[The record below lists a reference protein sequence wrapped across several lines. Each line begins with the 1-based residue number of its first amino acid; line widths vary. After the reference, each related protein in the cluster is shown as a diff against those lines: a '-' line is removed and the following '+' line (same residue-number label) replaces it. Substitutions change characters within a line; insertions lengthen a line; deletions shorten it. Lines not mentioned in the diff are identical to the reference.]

1 MLLFP
6 NKTHIRRYIAGMMML
21 VVMMVLMPV
30 SAYADNHD
38 GLIMPA
44 PSIAPADVVSI
55 QMMALQNNDIVGD
68 DLGLR
73 QTWVFAHPNN
83 KAVTGPYDRF
93 AQMLRNPSYAPII
106 NHRNFEII
114 DKKEE
119 TDQVQFLIEMET
131 PENQLYRFVWV
142 VKMVTEGDEVGCWM
156 TAAVSAPMP
165 AGEAS

>member
-1 MLLFP
+1 
-6 NKTHIRRYIAGMMML
+6 
-21 VVMMVLMPV
+21 
-30 SAYADNHD
+30 
-38 GLIMPA
+38 
-44 PSIAPADVVSI
+44 
-55 QMMALQNNDIVGD
+55 
-68 DLGLR
+68 
-73 QTWVFAHPNN
+73 
-83 KAVTGPYDRF
+83 
-93 AQMLRNPSYAPII
+93 MLRNPSYAPII

-142 VKMVTEGDEVGCWM
+142 VKMVTEGDEVDCWM